1 MRWQKFF
8 TKKYAGSTMASHF
21 QWYPSSEEVVV
32 PFNARYSFPSQANKA
47 VKVTPRIPPVSGT
60 TFTPSG
66 GPIKIT
72 LPAQGYMNPRNT
84 TLTFD
89 VTLTSGTDASFELTR
104 FQNNIQSIF
113 SRVRLMYGSTPLED
127 IPNYNVIM
135 RQLTEWTGTN
145 QIGVMDQTSINEG
158 IGGVTFGTNVA
169 GSKNPGVLGNVYFDG
184 STPPLTTGLTANSV
198 YALTPAAAAQ
208 EQVTTLN
215 PAQQFPV
222 SYNST
227 YSSTVATKIAG
238 DVTYALNGS
247 NLVNT
252 RQKYIQGIDF
262 SNGAAGSNLNTKVMF
277 INQGCVPNTL
287 VSAVASNQYSCTRR
301 YTIRLG
307 LGLFNQDKLIPLKWM
322 ASQLSVE
329 LTLAPAASCLFTRVT
344 ANTGTATYAVSNVNL
359 IPEILEFDAS
369 YDAMFLKGL
378 REGGVPIKFS
388 TWHTYAYNVGGQ
400 NNVNFIIPEKSR
412 SVKSVFTI
420 QRRGTDVVT
429 ADSGAAF
436 FCSGTTNAVGAQ
448 GTLQSF
454 QYRIGGRYFPAAPVQ
469 TSLTPSSAHSNGG
482 AEALVELQKALNT
495 LGDSRLS
502 VNVNTMRWALPNI
515 LCRTYDGTGSNVAPP
530 TGPQLSA
537 TTYPTT
543 MTKVYHSGT
552 GFGSFNRAIPAIIL
566 NEADFSG
573 GEFGRWDVIS
583 GGASYGGTGWPSAA
597 QTTDTYGDAWMVMPP
612 SVSAIGSTQFCA
624 AIDLETSSGLEIS
637 GLNAEEQSDIAFIAQ
652 YSSNQATDNILE
664 AYVYFD
670 AMMVL
675 RENNVLELIQ

>member
-1 MRWQKFF
+1 
-8 TKKYAGSTMASHF
+8 MASHF
-21 QWYPSSEEVVV
+21 QWYPSSEEVTV

-84 TLTFD
+84 VLTFD
-89 VTLTSGTDASFELTR
+89 VTLTSGSDASYELTR

-113 SRVRLMYGSTPLED
+113 QRARLMYGSTPLED

-158 IGGVTFGTNVA
+158 IGGITFGTNVA
-169 GSKNPGVLGNVYFDG
+169 GSKNQGVFGNLYYDGRTVPQLPGGAAGATSNSIYQM
-184 STPPLTTGLTANSV
+184 TPG
-198 YALTPAAAAQ
+198 AAAQ
-208 EQVTTLN
+208 VSVGTD
-215 PAQQFPV
+215 PGPHQFPV
-222 SYNST
+222 AYPST
-227 YSSTVATKIAG
+227 YNTDLASILAG
-238 DVTYALNGS
+238 DITYALSGS

-262 SNGAAGSNLNTKVMF
+262 SNGTCGTNLNDKNNYINQGGVPNTQVAAAGST
-277 INQGCVPNTL
+277 
-287 VSAVASNQYSCTRR
+287 QYSSTRR
-301 YTIRLG
+301 YTVRLG
-307 LGLFNQDKLIPLKWM
+307 LGLFNQEKLIPLKWM

-329 LTLAPAASCLFTRVT
+329 LTLAPAVSCLFTRVT
-344 ANTGTATYAVSNVNL
+344 ANSGTATYSVSNVNL

-388 TWHTYAYNVGGQ
+388 TWHSYTYSVGGQ

-412 SVKSVFTI
+412 SVKSVFTL
-420 QRRGTDVVT
+420 QRRGTDT
-429 ADSGAAF
+429 IASDSGAAF
-436 FCSGTTNAVGAQ
+436 FASGTTNAVGAQ

-469 TSLTPSSAHSNGG
+469 TALTPSSSHSNGG
-482 AEALVELQKALNT
+482 SEALVELQKALNT

-502 VNVNTMRWALPNI
+502 VALNTTRWALPNI
-515 LCRTYDGTGSNVAPP
+515 LCRTYNGAPGGANQTTLTG
-530 TGPQLSA
+530 GG
-537 TTYPTT
+537 TYPTT
-543 MTKVYHSGT
+543 FSKMYHTGATGSGT
-552 GFGSFNRAIPAIIL
+552 SGRPVPAIIL
-566 NEADFSG
+566 NESDYSG
-573 GEFGRWDVIS
+573 GEFGRWDIIA
-583 GGASYGGTGWPSAA
+583 GGASYGGALFPASLTS
-597 QTTDTYGDAWMVMPP
+597 TTSDTYGDAWMVVPP
-612 SVSAIGSTQFCA
+612 AVSSIGSTQFCA

-652 YSSNQATDNILE
+652 YSSNQATDNVLE
-664 AYVYFD
+664 AYVYFY